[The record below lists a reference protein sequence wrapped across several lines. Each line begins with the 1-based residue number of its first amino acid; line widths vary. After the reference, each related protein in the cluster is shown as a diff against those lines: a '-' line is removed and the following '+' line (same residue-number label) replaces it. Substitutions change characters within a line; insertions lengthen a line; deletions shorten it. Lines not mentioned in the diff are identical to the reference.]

1 MICAASEWSISIYI
15 RQAQQAQ
22 QQAERLEQLLADE
35 AGPEAAPEEAEACV
49 LV

>member
-15 RQAQQAQ
+15 RQAQQ
-22 QQAERLEQLLADE
+22 EDRLQQLLAHE
-35 AGPEAAPEEAEACV
+35 AEAEAAPEEAEACV